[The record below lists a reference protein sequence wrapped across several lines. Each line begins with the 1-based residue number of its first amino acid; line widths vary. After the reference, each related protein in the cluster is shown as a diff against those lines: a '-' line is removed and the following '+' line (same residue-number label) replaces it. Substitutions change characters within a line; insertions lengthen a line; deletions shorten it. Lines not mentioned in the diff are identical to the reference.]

1 MPKASNKKIEHYMKN
16 EDKYRLKLEDI
27 GKENIFGT
35 PEGYF
40 DNLPL
45 EIQGRLSEH
54 VTVRPVPM
62 WQMALKYAAAIIV
75 VMISFWFWIDA
86 PIDKSPEAL
95 IASVGEAAIIEYLQ
109 FSDLSTSDILAR
121 IEDNRFTIRWDGE
134 DLLDH
139 LQIGEDGIFDLF
151 EEYGIDRLAI

>member
-1 MPKASNKKIEHYMKN
+1 MKS

-40 DNLPL
+40 DNLPR

-54 VTVRPVPM
+54 VTDRPFLV
-62 WQMALKYAAAIIV
+62 WQMALKYAAAILV

-86 PIDKSPEAL
+86 PIDKSPEKL
-95 IASVGEAAIIEYLQ
+95 ISSVGEAAIMEYLQ
-109 FSDLSTSDILAR
+109 FSDLSTIDILAS
-121 IEDNRFTIRWDGE
+121 IEANRSTIWWDGE